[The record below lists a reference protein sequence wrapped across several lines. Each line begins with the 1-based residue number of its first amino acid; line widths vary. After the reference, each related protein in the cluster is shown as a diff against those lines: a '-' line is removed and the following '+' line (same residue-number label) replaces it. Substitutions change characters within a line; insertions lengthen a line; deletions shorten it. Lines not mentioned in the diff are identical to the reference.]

1 MSLWSWLAGW
11 LGGAAPIPPPAAD
24 LLGAPTLPASAIGD
38 VLPTAALLRTLGW
51 DAPETWAAVLAPACA
66 RYGITTRLRLAAK
79 LANVG
84 HETNGGRVLVEN
96 LNYTPEALL
105 LNFGQNPRS
114 DGLPPRITR
123 DQAIALGRIDAKN
136 ASLYPGVPLHAANHQ
151 GIANQ
156 IYGGEWGRRNLG
168 NTEPGDGWRFR
179 GRGLMQTTGR
189 ANYQRAADA
198 AGRPLE
204 DAYLAS
210 LGTPPGAAESAAF
223 FWVWAGCNAPADAGD
238 IERVRRIVN
247 GGQIGIDGVRTRYRA
262 ALAAIP

>member
-1 MSLWSWLAGW
+1 MIGGILSWL
-11 LGGAAPIPPPAAD
+11 LKLIRPAAPISPPGGD
-24 LLGAPTLPASAIGD
+24 SLGGLTLPTSTIGD
-38 VLPTAALLRTLGW
+38 VLPTAALLRALGW
-51 DAPETWAAVLAPACA
+51 DAPETWAAALAPACA
-66 RYGITTRLRLAAK
+66 RYGITTRLRLAAL

-96 LNYTPEALL
+96 LNYSVEGLL
-105 LNFGQNPRS
+105 GTFPS
-114 DGLPPRITR
+114 RITR
-123 DQAIALGRIDAKN
+123 AQASALGRI
-136 ASLYPGVPLHAANHQ
+136 PGVQPANQQ
-151 GIANQ
+151 GIANLV
-156 IYGGEWGRRNLG
+156 YGGEWGRRNLG

-198 AGRPLE
+198 AGRPPDE
-204 DAYLAS
+204 AYLAA
-210 LGTPPGAAESAAF
+210 LETPPGAAESAAYY
-223 FWVWAGCNAPADAGD
+223 WAWAKCDAPADAGD